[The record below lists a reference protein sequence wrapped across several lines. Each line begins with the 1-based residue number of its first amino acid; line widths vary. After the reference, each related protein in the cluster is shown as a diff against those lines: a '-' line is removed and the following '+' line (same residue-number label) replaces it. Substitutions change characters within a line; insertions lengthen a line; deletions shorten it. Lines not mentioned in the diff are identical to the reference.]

1 MNNRN
6 ILTPAIALLL
16 CASVITASA
25 QDEMDALSYSQIVPQ
40 GTARSMGFG
49 SALGSVGG
57 DFSSLSVNPAG
68 IGVYRTSELT
78 FTPSLKLGSSTGTY
92 QGTSSEDDF
101 TRFNM
106 NNFGLVL
113 TSAKKGK
120 RYDNSKW
127 KSTAFGIGFNRL
139 GDYHRNYRY
148 SGFNSGA
155 SSSSGSEVFAVD
167 ANNGGDVNTNNT
179 PAGLGYQTYL
189 IEYQNPADS
198 TQAGYFYSVVPY
210 EAGITQGRTVT
221 ESGRYN
227 ELAISFGGNYM
238 EKLLIGGTIGIPTL
252 RYKRTSIYKESTEA
266 TGSDNPF
273 GFNEYSY
280 RENLVT
286 KGTGINLKLGFIY
299 KATDQFRLGAA
310 IHTPTFFSLNDEY
323 SYETTAQ
330 FSSGNPYKATSD
342 IGIFSY
348 TLATP
353 WRGVLSA
360 TGIIGKIGFITADVE
375 YVGYNTARYTF
386 GIEDVVYE
394 DAMNQAIRKSYKGA
408 SNIRIGGEV
417 RPTDILMVRLGFGYY
432 GSPYKNAA
440 AGGERIDVSA
450 GLGFRFQEWFIDLA
464 YVNSSYKATEQ
475 PYVLPYA
482 GVIVP
487 TATVKN
493 TRSNAALTIGF
504 KF

>member
-25 QDEMDALSYSQIVPQ
+25 QDEMDALRYSQIVPQ

-57 DFSSLSVNPAG
+57 DFTSLSVNPAG
-68 IGVYRTSELT
+68 IAVYRTSELT
-78 FTPSLKLGSSTGTY
+78 FTPSLKLGSANSSYTGSTST
-92 QGTSSEDDF
+92 DDF

-113 TSAKKGK
+113 TNAKKGK

-127 KSTAFGIGFNRL
+127 KSSSFGIGFNRL

-148 SGFNSGA
+148 TGFNSGP
-155 SSSSGSEVFAVD
+155 SSSSGSEVFVVD

-189 IEYQNPADS
+189 LEYQNPADS
-198 TQAGYFYSVVPY
+198 NSPGTFYTVVPY
-210 EAGITQGRTVT
+210 EAGIKQDRVVS

-252 RYKRTSIYKESTEA
+252 RYKRSSTYKESTSA
-266 TGSDNPF
+266 MGADNPF
-273 GFNEYSY
+273 NFNDYSY

-286 KGTGINLKLGFIY
+286 KGTGVNLKLGFIY

-323 SYETTAQ
+323 SYEV
-330 FSSGNPYKATSD
+330 SSMFNYNEQYSSASD
-342 IGIFSY
+342 IGIYSY

-360 TGIIGKIGFITADVE
+360 TGIIGKIGFITADFE
-375 YVGYNTARYTF
+375 YVGYNSARYSF
-386 GIEDVVYE
+386 GIEDADYE
-394 DAMNQAIRKSYKGA
+394 DAMNQSIRKSYKGA
-408 SNIRIGGEV
+408 SNLRIGGEV

-432 GSPYKNAA
+432 GSPYKKAVA
-440 AGGERIDVSA
+440 SGERIDISA

-464 YVNSSYKATEQ
+464 YVNSSYKTTEQ

-493 TRSNAALTIGF
+493 TRSNAALTLGF